1 MRADTSKFVK
11 IIEMALQAIWRDV
24 RSGQVK
30 MLLLSTALGVAALSS
45 VGFLSNRLESG
56 LDRDARQML
65 GGDAVV
71 TSSFKT
77 PEDIVEKAKGYGLST
92 SMTLSF
98 PTMARAEVDKAGVGQ
113 DQPSSESRLVSL
125 KAVDASYPLRGSMKV
140 WDKTQTI
147 GNKVANIPPNLN
159 SSSLSIKTIPVAG
172 EVWVEAGLLEAL
184 QLEVGQSILLGQA
197 SFKVTQVLTFEPD
210 KGAGF
215 MSLAPRVL
223 INQQDLDKTQLIQ
236 PSSRINWRFAVAGNS
251 KDVKL
256 FSDQILDRIE
266 SKANR
271 GVRLETLE
279 SGRPEI
285 KQTMERAAKFLRL
298 VALLAVVLSS
308 VAVALASRN
317 FSQQHM
323 QDCAMRRVLGQS
335 QSSIATLFTLEF
347 ILLGFYASLLGLV
360 FGYSTHLFFVQILS
374 SLVDTVLPPANW
386 VPCAQGLGVG
396 MCCMLAFGLPPVL
409 QLSSIPPLLVMR
421 RELGTLKKMPFLVWS
436 LGSIGLCLLMA
447 SVSKDYLL
455 TLYVVGGFIA
465 AIVFFA
471 IMSMGAI
478 EVLRKFVDEQNSPVW
493 LRIATRQLHAR
504 RAYAVLQVSAL
515 SVGLLAL
522 LLLVLLRTDLIKS
535 WRNATPEDA
544 PNRFVINI
552 QSDQSADFQTQLAKS
567 GINKYDWYP
576 LIKGR
581 LIAIN
586 DESVKA
592 NRYSDERAQHLVDR
606 EFNLSHSAQA
616 PANNQIVQGKWVPN
630 EQHSLSIEEGIA
642 KTLNLHIGDQLRFD
656 ISGFVYE
663 AKITSIRKV
672 DWSSMRTNFFVIFPM
687 QEMADLPESYI
698 AAFKAPALKGFDNNL
713 VHLFPNI
720 TSIDIGSTLNQI
732 QNILEQVT
740 NAVEFLFVFTL
751 VAGLIVLV
759 ACVHST
765 RQERA
770 KEYAVIR
777 AVGGTNNLLVKIQR
791 AELWGMGALA
801 GLMSSVCASAIGWGL
816 AKYVFEFQWTAS
828 PVFII
833 MGTIFGVLV
842 AWGAGWFGMRT
853 VLNQSVIQ
861 TLRSI

>member
-1 MRADTSKFVK
+1 
-11 IIEMALQAIWRDV
+11 
-24 RSGQVK
+24 
-30 MLLLSTALGVAALSS
+30 
-45 VGFLSNRLESG
+45 
-56 LDRDARQML
+56 
-65 GGDAVV
+65 
-71 TSSFKT
+71 
-77 PEDIVEKAKGYGLST
+77 
-92 SMTLSF
+92 
-98 PTMARAEVDKAGVGQ
+98 
-113 DQPSSESRLVSL
+113 
-125 KAVDASYPLRGSMKV
+125 
-140 WDKTQTI
+140 
-147 GNKVANIPPNLN
+147 
-159 SSSLSIKTIPVAG
+159 
-172 EVWVEAGLLEAL
+172 
-184 QLEVGQSILLGQA
+184 
-197 SFKVTQVLTFEPD
+197 
-210 KGAGF
+210 
-215 MSLAPRVL
+215 
-223 INQQDLDKTQLIQ
+223 
-236 PSSRINWRFAVAGNS
+236 
-251 KDVKL
+251 
-256 FSDQILDRIE
+256 
-266 SKANR
+266 
-271 GVRLETLE
+271 
-279 SGRPEI
+279 
-285 KQTMERAAKFLRL
+285 
-298 VALLAVVLSS
+298 
-308 VAVALASRN
+308 
-317 FSQQHM
+317 
-323 QDCAMRRVLGQS
+323 
-335 QSSIATLFTLEF
+335 
-347 ILLGFYASLLGLV
+347 
-360 FGYSTHLFFVQILS
+360 
-374 SLVDTVLPPANW
+374 
-386 VPCAQGLGVG
+386 
-396 MCCMLAFGLPPVL
+396 
-409 QLSSIPPLLVMR
+409 
-421 RELGTLKKMPFLVWS
+421 
-436 LGSIGLCLLMA
+436 
-447 SVSKDYLL
+447 
-455 TLYVVGGFIA
+455 
-465 AIVFFA
+465 
-471 IMSMGAI
+471 MGAI